1 MTMAGHSKWHNIQ
14 HRKGAQDKKRGKI
27 FMRHAKLIYT
37 AAKEG
42 GGDPEMNSALRLA
55 IEKAKADNMPNDNID
70 RAIKKATGTL
80 DGANYEEVTYEG
92 YGPSGTAVIVHTL
105 TDNRNRTAAEVRHAF
120 SKNGGNLGE
129 TGCVS
134 FMFER
139 KGIIVIVDEAGEIDE
154 DEITMAAIEAGADD
168 IEVVDKV
175 YEVITTPD
183 EFAAVR
189 DDLIAQGYDIADAEI
204 TLIPQ
209 TYVDL
214 TEETKEQATALI
226 DMLEDNEDV
235 QDVHHNMEIDN

>member
-70 RAIKKATGTL
+70 RAVKKATGTL

-134 FMFER
+134 FMFDR
-139 KGIIVIVDEAGEIDE
+139 KGIIVIVDEAGEIEE
-154 DEITMAAIEAGADD
+154 DEMTMSAIEAGADD
-168 IEVVDKV
+168 IEVVDNV

-183 EFAAVR
+183 EFTAVR
-189 DDLIAQGYDIADAEI
+189 DDLMAQGYEIADAEI

-214 TEETKEQATALI
+214 TEEAKEQATALI
-226 DMLEDNEDV
+226 DTLEDNEDV